1 MRIGWKP
8 RFIECVARL
17 LKIPVKSK
25 KWGIV
30 SRKKKWEEHILY
42 DKEKWGIASEKE
54 EHILNGKENGANISQ
69 IVPFLP
75 FMSFFIGLSTSQ
87 DTGQMF
93 KFTFLTFS
101 NWVLFCFKHRCKK
114 LPNSKHIKKSI
125 FMLTASINFL
135 FWGLRIPTVYGTS
148 KTELPNS

>member
-1 MRIGWKP
+1 MRNC
-8 RFIECVARL
+8 F
-17 LKIPVKSK
+17 K
-25 KWGIV
+25 K
-30 SRKKKWEEHILY
+30 KKKWEEHILY
-42 DKEKWGIASEKE
+42 GKEKWGIASKKE

-75 FMSFFIGLSTSQ
+75 FISFFIGLSTSQ

-125 FMLTASINFL
+125 FMLLLISYSEDSGFLQFTGHLKQSYPTARS
-135 FWGLRIPTVYGTS
+135 
-148 KTELPNS
+148 